1 MKPKDK
7 AEQLISE
14 MIKVDVKLNLQPMS
28 RLKAIELS
36 IICVKEIQ
44 RFGNQMKI
52 REPMMY
58 WGMVLTELNKLK
70 TL

>member
-1 MKPKDK
+1 MNPKDK

-14 MIKVDVKLNLQPMS
+14 MIKVDVKLNLNPMS